1 MKPSCPR
8 AWRQPALWLL
18 AVLLSAVV
26 LPATANAEVVV
37 TDLRGRTVTLAAPA
51 SRLLIDD
58 ARFLVALALIHPQP
72 ERLIAAW
79 AHDSHRIDGEMYA
92 NFKAR
97 HPALATAPRVASSA
111 GAFSLEQVLDVR
123 PDVAVFSLGRGPTDQ
138 QLELIGSA
146 GIPVVFIDFFVQPFE
161 NQEKSLAVLGRL
173 VGREAEAAKFAAYR
187 RERLDRISA
196 RVAQAAGQRPKVF
209 MEAHAGMSA
218 ECCNSPGKGNVGDY
232 IEFVGGH
239 NIGADVLPGAT
250 GRLNV
255 EYVIGQRP
263 AVYVATGGPHLEKSG
278 GLVMGPYSPER
289 VRKALVAMT
298 SRPVLARLPAVQN
311 HRAYGLSHQL
321 LNSPLDLLAVEA
333 LARWIRPD
341 LFGDLDPARTLAE
354 LNTRF
359 LAVPVDGVHWIAL
372 E

>member
-1 MKPSCPR
+1 MKPSCVR
-8 AWRQPALWLL
+8 AWRRPALFLL
-18 AVLLSAVV
+18 VAALAGVGV
-26 LPATANAEVVV
+26 PATAGAEVVV
-37 TDLRGRTVTLAAPA
+37 TDLRGRTVKLGAPA
-51 SRLLIDD
+51 SRVLIDD

-79 AHDSHRIDGEMYA
+79 PHDSHRIDGQMYA
-92 NFKAR
+92 RFKAR
-97 HPALATAPRVASSA
+97 YPALETAPRVASSA

-123 PDVAVFSLGRGPTDQ
+123 PDVAVFSLGRGPTDA
-138 QLELIGSA
+138 QLKLIEAA
-146 GIPVVFIDFFVQPFE
+146 GIPAVFIDFFVQPFE
-161 NQEKSLAVLGRL
+161 NQEKSLAVLGAL

-196 RVAQAAGQRPKVF
+196 RVAKAAGPRPKVF

-255 EYVIGQRP
+255 EYVIGQQP

-278 GLVMGPYSPER
+278 GLVMGPYSLER
-289 VRKALVAMT
+289 ARKALAAMT
-298 SRPVLARLPAVQN
+298 ARPALARLPAVQGG
-311 HRAYGLSHQL
+311 HAFGLSHQL

-341 LFGDLDPARTLAE
+341 LFGDLDPARTLDE
-354 LNTRF
+354 LNTQF